1 MNCAV
6 DVLLLIRKN
15 NTMQI
20 KKGLSDVSFILFT
33 YPSFLRSRI
42 QSDAD
47 LFSGQNSNRSG
58 PDLIAYFLFLKS
70 QEAPIMKYLCNR
82 WLRSSVKVFP

>member
-6 DVLLLIRKN
+6 DVLLPIKKYK
-15 NTMQI
+15 TMQI
-20 KKGLSDVSFILFT
+20 KKGFSDISFMLFT
-33 YPSFLRSRI
+33 YPSLLRGRI
-42 QSDAD
+42 QSGAD
-47 LFSGQNSNRSG
+47 HFSNKGFNQSG